1 MTHDTS
7 DDDIDA
13 TYRATEHPDDCS
25 TDAIATA
32 LHGRKLYDPQLLQKV
47 DPVCRRCEEKN
58 QKRRMAGVDI
68 VDPQLT
74 DGDRVIIHAI
84 HVVDDDEL
92 RPPHWNIRSASHVQH
107 PQIDFAD
114 CIEQGTSL
122 LRAHATI
129 HTAPD
134 GTAHIVDV
142 DVRDRSPSSEGPSQS
157 VVDAR
162 QEQFVDDSDEH
173 PGGMTVIDRGAEDA
187 PASWPELERDWLNN
201 LVETHGGLEMPVYDI
216 EKTGSVG
223 TNPGG
228 DGR

>member
-1 MTHDTS
+1 MTQTA
-7 DDDIDA
+7 DDIDA
-13 TYRATEHPDDCS
+13 RFRANEHPDDCS
-25 TDAIATA
+25 TAAIAAA
-32 LHGRKLYDPQLLQKV
+32 LNGRQLFDPQLLQKV
-47 DPVCRRCEEKN
+47 DAVCRRCEEKN

-74 DGDRVIIHAI
+74 DGDRVIIHAV

-173 PGGMTVIDRGAEDA
+173 PARMTVIDRGREDA
-187 PASWPELERDWLNN
+187 PASWPELERDWLDD
-201 LVETHGGLEMPVYDI
+201 LVETHGPLETPDYDI
-216 EKTGSVG
+216 EEMGPAG
-223 TNPGG
+223 ANPGG
-228 DGR
+228 NGQR